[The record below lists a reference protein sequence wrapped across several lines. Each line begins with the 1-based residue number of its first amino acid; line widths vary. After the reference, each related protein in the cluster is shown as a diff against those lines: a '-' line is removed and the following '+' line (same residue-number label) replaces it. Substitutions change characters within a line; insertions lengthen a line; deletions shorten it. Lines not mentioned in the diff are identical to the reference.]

1 MYNIFDRLNDIVIV
15 LKSLGYNVSIPE
27 AFKNDNNPV
36 PFGEKLYFM
45 ENNLTTGKEDIAFE
59 AKFYRNGNCHLKFR
73 KDIMLNFNVVAG
85 RLFGWLTSAE
95 QATEELNESPKE
107 VMQYWNQSLNLGV
120 SNKTTLIGLPK
131 FD

>member
-27 AFKNDNNPV
+27 DFKNDNNPV

-59 AKFYRNGNCHLKFR
+59 VKFYRNGNCHLKFR

-85 RLFGWLTSAE
+85 RLFGWLTSAK

-107 VMQYWNQSLNLGV
+107 VMQYWNQSLNLGI